1 MLFRLGL
8 SCFLG
13 NGLLG
18 ELGDLLGEGVE
29 VLRGVLVGVGLSEFI
44 HDGCSIM
51 SSRVKVGHL
60 EGIFIVSGLSLA
72 LLSVLPLGGLTPR
85 LGRVVILSMLGLV
98 YGPKTVSST
107 WVYSLSPK
115 VLIQSSRL
123 LKPSLT

>member
-1 MLFRLGL
+1 MGV
-8 SCFLG
+8 
-13 NGLLG
+13 
-18 ELGDLLGEGVE
+18 DLL
-29 VLRGVLVGVGLSEFI
+29 EFI

-60 EGIFIVSGLSLA
+60 ERIFIASGLSLA

-98 YGPKTVSST
+98 YGPNSVRST

-115 VLIQSSRL
+115 CLIQSSKL
-123 LKPSLT
+123 LNPSLTWY